1 MGKSKKE
8 ERDRVGGY
16 TVEQG
21 KNDRRIGEKREIE
34 ERKEGED
41 LEEKAVKNEVSRREE
56 KGVKLKG

>member
-21 KNDRRIGEKREIE
+21 NNDRRMK
-34 ERKEGED
+34 
-41 LEEKAVKNEVSRREE
+41 
-56 KGVKLKG
+56 KGN